1 MAVNQVSI
9 TGNLVRDAELRRTQG
24 GSGMLTFTVA
34 VNERK
39 RNQQTGEW
47 EDAPNFIPCVMFSK
61 EGSERCDKLA
71 PMLSK
76 GILVTVAGKLQQ
88 SKYEAKDGTSR
99 SKIEVKAQE
108 VVVMQARANVEVYD
122 EEIPF

>member
-24 GSGMLTFTVA
+24 GNDMLTFTVA
-34 VNERK
+34 VNER
-39 RNQQTGEW
+39 RNVNGEW
-47 EDAPNFIPCVMFSK
+47 QDAPNFIPCVMFSK
-61 EGSERCDKLA
+61 EGSTRCEKLA

-76 GILVTVAGKLQQ
+76 GSLVTVAGKLQQ
-88 SKYEAKDGTSR
+88 RSFEAKDGTTR
-99 SKIEVKAQE
+99 NVIEVKAQE
-108 VVVMQARANVEVYD
+108 VVTMQARANTETYD

>member
-1 MAVNQVSI
+1 MAINQVSI

-24 GSGMLTFTVA
+24 GNDMLTFTVA
-34 VNERK
+34 VNER
-39 RNQQTGEW
+39 RNVNGEW
-47 EDAPNFIPCVMFSK
+47 QDAPNFIPCVMFSK
-61 EGSERCDKLA
+61 EGSTRCEKLA

-76 GILVTVAGKLQQ
+76 GSLVTVAGKLQQ

-108 VVVMQARANVEVYD
+108 VVLMQARANTEVYD

>member
-1 MAVNQVSI
+1 MSI
-9 TGNLVRDAELRRTQG
+9 NRVMLSGNLTRDPELRQTQG
-24 GSGMLTFTVA
+24 GMAVLTFGIA
-34 VNERK
+34 VNDRR
-39 RNQQTGEW
+39 RNAQTGEW

-76 GILVTVAGKLQQ
+76 GVLVTVAGKLQQ